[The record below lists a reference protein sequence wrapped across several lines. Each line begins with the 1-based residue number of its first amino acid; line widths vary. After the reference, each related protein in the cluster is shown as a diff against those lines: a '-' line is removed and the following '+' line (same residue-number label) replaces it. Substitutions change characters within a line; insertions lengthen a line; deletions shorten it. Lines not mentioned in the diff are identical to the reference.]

1 MSEATAA
8 TDAELPTAEVRSLW
22 PVAKPAGCSSEWWQY
37 FSVYTLLRMAGVA
50 VCNLCRAEVPRGGS
64 SSTSG
69 LRAHIVNQHPEYYED
84 NVLRKLKAKPG
95 AMDRYTVSNPDF
107 IDCFL
112 KWLVMTR
119 QPLSV
124 AENPYFQR
132 MLASLSSKVNVPSR
146 TTITTKLIELQLQI
160 QEAIKLLVMGLF
172 VACTTDAWT
181 SVANI
186 TYCSLTLHFITSNW
200 QLVCLS
206 LDCCSF
212 PGSHTGERVAAK
224 LNELLASYGIAKDHV
239 MACVTDTASNMKK
252 SARFMEYDWMGCMAH
267 QLELVTG
274 LAFEGVGVKEAVQ
287 QARALVGSIK
297 GSSQH
302 AQHVKEALIRLNM
315 IVLAVIQDVTT
326 RWWST
331 WSMIAR
337 LLQLKRA
344 LQSLHRDELLDIGL
358 TEAQWTILAMLEKVL
373 RPFMQVQ
380 KALEG
385 DKYVSLSLVPYLLST
400 LRANLQAVATPESAV
415 KQIATQMLTEFNQR
429 FGSGEVET
437 LPAKMVLAAAL
448 DPRTKALIGI
458 RPAQHDMVHA
468 ELRLALLASADVYS
482 EEAAAATATAAA
494 AAAATMHADT
504 EEEPDL
510 FAALSAGV
518 TAPAAAVLPEARTA
532 QIDLELKTFRELPPL
547 VKTRAVVDGET
558 VVEWDPLKWWSQHCR
573 MLPLLSALARK
584 VLCIPATSASSERVF
599 SSAGLTVTSLRN
611 RLTESQAGRLVFLAG
626 SWETVSQ
633 LSRAAAAAAA
643 GADAAGGSSAGGG
656 SSARGATATPGNAS
670 SRSESAPV
678 RSVADQRAA
687 LDVAA
692 AALLEGTHAAPWSNG
707 GSGMGE
713 GVPRKRKRSK
723 ANSSRG
729 SGSNTTAA
737 AARCRNAKPTNITQK
752 GQKLVQGG
760 RGKGKGKGK
769 QQMKLTF
776 REASSGSD
784 ASDDSNVSGV
794 SAAVTRKHTSKP
806 KYAEFE
812 SSDSDSGV
820 DHDDSASD
828 SSGVEVVDNDAE
840 QSTEAEN
847 SNDVDECS

>member
-124 AENPYFQR
+124 AENPYFKR

-224 LNELLASYGIAKDHV
+224 LNELLASYGIAKHHV

-415 KQIATQMLTEFNQR
+415 KQIAIQMLTEFNQR

-437 LPAKMVLAAAL
+437 LPVKMVLAAAL

-482 EEAAAATATAAA
+482 EEAAAAAATATAAA
-494 AAAATMHADT
+494 AAAATMNADT

-643 GADAAGGSSAGGG
+643 AGADAAGGSSAGGG

-670 SRSESAPV
+670 NRSESAPV

-687 LDVAA
+687 LDEAA

-713 GVPRKRKRSK
+713 VCL
-723 ANSSRG
+723 G
-729 SGSNTTAA
+729 SASAQKLTVAEAA
-737 AARCRNAKPTNITQK
+737 AATPQLQQLGVATQSLLTLHRR
-752 GQKLVQGG
+752 GRSLFRGAGG
-760 RGKGKGKGK
+760 RGRGRG
-769 QQMKLTF
+769 
-776 REASSGSD
+776 SS
-784 ASDDSNVSGV
+784 
-794 SAAVTRKHTSKP
+794 R
-806 KYAEFE
+806 
-812 SSDSDSGV
+812 
-820 DHDDSASD
+820 
-828 SSGVEVVDNDAE
+828 
-840 QSTEAEN
+840 
-847 SNDVDECS
+847 